1 MMTWLFNATIK
12 WLYFEQYG
20 NWCMIKEWLLCNDMD
35 NIDIALSSDYEM
47 TKIWKTNWKL
57 ITKRLMYNDISNVEH
72 LPT

>member
-1 MMTWLFNATIK
+1 
-12 WLYFEQYG
+12 
-20 NWCMIKEWLLCNDMD
+20 MIKEWLLCNDMD

-57 ITKRLMYNDISNVEH
+57 ITKQLMYNDISNVEH